1 MEAILMD
8 LKRAMRSIL
17 GSPHAV
23 SGAVRRNGVN
33 AVSERL
39 RGGKRQAVPLSVTS
53 SSTMRDV
60 YGRLGKPDIYSG
72 REMFEYYALMA
83 SRERGI
89 F

>member
-23 SGAVRRNGVN
+23 SGAVRRSGVD
-33 AVSERL
+33 AVSGPRKA
-39 RGGKRQAVPLSVTS
+39 KRRYMAPAA
-53 SSTMRDV
+53 TMRDV

>member
-33 AVSERL
+33 AVSER
-39 RGGKRQAVPLSVTS
+39 REGGKRHAAPGPAASG
-53 SSTMRDV
+53 STMRDV

-72 REMFEYYALMA
+72 REMFEYYAHMA
-83 SRERGI
+83 SREGGA

>member
-23 SGAVRRNGVN
+23 SGAVRRNGVK
-33 AVSERL
+33 AVSERR
-39 RGGKRQAVPLSVTS
+39 RGGKGRAASGAAPSCP
-53 SSTMRDV
+53 TMRDV

-72 REMFEYYALMA
+72 REMFEYYALVA